1 MCVNI
6 ATSGGNRVV
15 PLNACTI
22 ARGRLHLTLKGYHY
36 NLGHIKGKKRYTR
49 IFAILT
55 AIHVTW
61 LFDAGKLFILITH
74 FVDGSNVVLT
84 IGIVIGVVAEI
95 VIAIIISSVF
105 IAGTKRLKASLLS
118 KKACLDAVKRV

>member
-6 ATSGGNRVV
+6 TTSGGNRVV
-15 PLNACTI
+15 QLNACTV

-61 LFDAGKLFILITH
+61 LFDA
-74 FVDGSNVVLT
+74 
-84 IGIVIGVVAEI
+84 VIGVVAEI

-118 KKACLDAVKRV
+118 KKG